1 MTIAVISVYGR
12 FHNNNNFLQKTK
24 NHRPSYRRLY
34 MYNEA
39 LCVASVQRA
48 ILVMM
53 RVAIVVQ
60 QPTSDLHRSSS
71 GEILFQIDYVLCL
84 NIEISKLK

>member
-1 MTIAVISVYGR
+1 
-12 FHNNNNFLQKTK
+12 
-24 NHRPSYRRLY
+24 

-48 ILVMM
+48 ILVIM

-71 GEILFQIDYVLCL
+71 GEILFQIDNVLCL
-84 NIEISKLK
+84 NIEISKLIYLIFMVLQCGVHRYYCLYRQLRSDML